1 MGIMGC
7 NREQLGAVGHP
18 RPARVRQA
26 MHFKAFL
33 STNNSKGGEKEMR
46 ARFCLQ
52 NRNDFTL
59 IKQAQFPR
67 LKRRGPIEAI
77 RP

>member
-1 MGIMGC
+1 
-7 NREQLGAVGHP
+7 
-18 RPARVRQA
+18 